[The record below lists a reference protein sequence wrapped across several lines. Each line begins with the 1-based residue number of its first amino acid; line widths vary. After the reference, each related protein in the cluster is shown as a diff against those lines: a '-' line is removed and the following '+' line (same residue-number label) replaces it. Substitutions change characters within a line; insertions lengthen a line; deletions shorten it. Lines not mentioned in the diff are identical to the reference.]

1 MKRQVIHSLK
11 GIQIKIQA
19 SQAVLSF
26 PNQPAVHFSLE
37 VPDLRCAG
45 HSPTYTYKA
54 WMWCAYV
61 NALHTAR
68 IRLGYERNRR
78 LFQKVWKRIKSSRK
92 GKSNC

>member
-1 MKRQVIHSLK
+1 MKRQMIHSLK
-11 GIQIKIQA
+11 GIQIKIEARQV
-19 SQAVLSF
+19 VLSF

-45 HSPTYTYKA
+45 RSPAYTYKA
-54 WMWCAYV
+54 WMWCAYL
-61 NALHTAR
+61 NALHAAR

-92 GKSNC
+92 GKSDC